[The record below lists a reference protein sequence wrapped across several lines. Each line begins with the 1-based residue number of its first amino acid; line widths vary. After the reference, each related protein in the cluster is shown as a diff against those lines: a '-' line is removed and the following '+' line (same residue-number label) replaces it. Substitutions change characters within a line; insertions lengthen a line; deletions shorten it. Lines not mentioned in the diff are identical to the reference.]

1 MKYSDIKRSALA
13 NFARGNKLVPYIE
26 GKPGGGKSALC
37 RDIVQSLGVAPDR
50 ITEFNPSLRDPV
62 DIMGIPRTEADV
74 AKWVAMPE
82 FYRIRDDGTDQ
93 PCALIIEELSDA
105 PQPMQN
111 PMCRVILDKY
121 AGELR
126 LHPKLNIIAS
136 GNRTEDK
143 SGANRMTTKL
153 SNRMQTLAYDENLDD
168 WCEWALNNNIAVE
181 LIQFLR
187 FRPNLLSD
195 FDPNRKL
202 NPTPRTWEFAN
213 EVDPELP
220 SDLYFS
226 NIAGCVG
233 EGPAA
238 EYTGFKRIFENLP
251 NIDGILLNPSK
262 SIIPTDPAVLYALTG
277 ALAHRVSKDN
287 FDRVTE
293 YIGRMPADFQVM
305 CIFDAQKLKP
315 EIKNTK
321 AFVQWSVKNANVLL

>member
-13 NFARGNKLVPYIE
+13 NFNKGNRLVPYIT

-37 RDIVQSLGVAPDR
+37 RDIINELGIHPDR

-62 DIMGIPRTEADV
+62 DIMGVPRTDADV
-74 AKWVAMPE
+74 AKWIPMPE

-121 AGELR
+121 AGELK
-126 LHPKLNIIAS
+126 LHPKLHIIAS
-136 GNRTEDK
+136 GNRTADK

-153 SNRMQTLAYDENLDD
+153 SNRMQELQYDENLDD
-168 WCEWALNNNIAVE
+168 WCAWALENNIAVE
-181 LIQFLR
+181 LIQFIR

-195 FDPNRKL
+195 FDPNRNI

-213 EVDPELP
+213 EVDTTLP
-220 SDLYFS
+220 SELYFS

-233 EGPAA
+233 EGAAA

-251 NIDGILLNPSK
+251 NIDGILLNPAK
-262 SIIPTDPAVLYALTG
+262 SEVPSDPAVLYALTG
-277 ALAHRVSKDN
+277 ALAHKVSKDN
-287 FDRVTE
+287 FDRVAE
-293 YIGRMPADFQVM
+293 YVDRMPADFQVM

-315 EIKNTK
+315 EIRNTK
-321 AFVQWSVKNANVLL
+321 AFMQWAVKNANVLL